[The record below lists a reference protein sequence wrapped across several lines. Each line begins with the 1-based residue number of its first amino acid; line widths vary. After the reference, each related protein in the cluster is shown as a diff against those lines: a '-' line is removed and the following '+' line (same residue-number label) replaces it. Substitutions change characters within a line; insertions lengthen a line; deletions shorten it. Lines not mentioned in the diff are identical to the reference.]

1 MDFSFSF
8 KKKPQGHPG
17 QPAPKVNPAQEQFD
31 QLRGCG
37 INLRGKA
44 KLDALTSSTDAGA
57 FEQAPFVQLL
67 VLLGGMQESGEPWSD
82 EVWLWP
88 AGAVTQTGVLAWC
101 VEQLMRLTRGA
112 LPLEGVQDAMEGD
125 GLSLAFTLDGEQ
137 VQWDVGCENGEP
149 DPTVLSALAGIAAER
164 GDSARLA
171 FCDVE
176 GAGRLLVF
184 MTEPEVGELCEATGL
199 GWAWVE

>member
-8 KKKPQGHPG
+8 KKKPQGQPG

-37 INLRGKA
+37 INLRSKA
-44 KLDALTSSTDAGA
+44 TLDALTRGTDPGA

-125 GLSLAFTLDGEQ
+125 ALSLTFTLDGEQ
-137 VQWDVGCENGEP
+137 VQWDVACENGEP
-149 DPTVLSALAGIAAER
+149 DPAVIAALAGFAAER

-184 MTEPEVGELCEATGL
+184 MTEPDVGELAETTGL
-199 GWAWVE
+199 DWAWVE

>member
-8 KKKPQGHPG
+8 KKKPQGQPG
-17 QPAPKVNPAQEQFD
+17 QPAPKANPALEQFD

-44 KLDALTSSTDAGA
+44 TLQALTSGTEPGA

-82 EVWLWP
+82 EVWVWP

-125 GLSLAFTLDGEQ
+125 ALSLAFVLEGEE
-137 VQWDVGCENGEP
+137 VRWDVACESGEP
-149 DPTVLSALAGIAAER
+149 DPAVISALAGVAAER
-164 GDSARLA
+164 GDGARLA

-176 GAGRLLVF
+176 GVGRLLVF
-184 MTEPEVGELCEATGL
+184 MTEPEVGELAEATGL
-199 GWAWVE
+199 AWALVE

>member
-8 KKKPQGHPG
+8 KKKPQGQPG
-17 QPAPKVNPAQEQFD
+17 PPAPKVNPAQEQFD

-44 KLDALTSSTDAGA
+44 KLDALTAGAGAGA

-67 VLLGGMQESGEPWSD
+67 VLLGGVQESGEPWSD

-88 AGAVTQTGVLAWC
+88 AGALTQTGVLTWC
-101 VEQLMRLTRGA
+101 MEQLVRLTRGA
-112 LPLEGVQDAMEGD
+112 LPLEGVQDTMEGD
-125 GLSLAFTLDGEQ
+125 CLLLDFTLDGER
-137 VQWDVGCENGEP
+137 VQWDVGCDNGEP
-149 DPTVLSALAGIAAER
+149 DPTVLAALADSAEER
-164 GDSARLA
+164 GNGARLA

-176 GAGRLLVF
+176 GVGRLLVF
-184 MTEPEVGELCEATGL
+184 MTEPEVGELRGTTGL
-199 GWAWVE
+199 DWAWVD